1 MTNASFA
8 LQSAVFAAL
17 SADETMQVL
26 LGVPPRLYDAVPP
39 NPVFPYAVLGDG
51 RETNAGTATEEG
63 SEHVFAVIAWSQS
76 GGHAE
81 SKSLADAV
89 RFRLN
94 NATLSLDGHALVDL
108 RFVDCTYARQ
118 TDGQTYSATL
128 RFRAVT
134 EPN

>member
-17 SADETMQVL
+17 CADETMQSLV
-26 LGVPPRLYDAVPP
+26 GVPPRLYDAVPP

-51 RETNAGTATEEG
+51 SETNAGTATEES
-63 SEHVFAVIAWSQS
+63 SEHILTLTAWSQN

-81 SKSLADAV
+81 SKSIADAI

-108 RFVDCTYARQ
+108 RFVDCDYARQ
-118 TDGQTYSATL
+118 TDGETYSAKL

-134 EPN
+134 EPI